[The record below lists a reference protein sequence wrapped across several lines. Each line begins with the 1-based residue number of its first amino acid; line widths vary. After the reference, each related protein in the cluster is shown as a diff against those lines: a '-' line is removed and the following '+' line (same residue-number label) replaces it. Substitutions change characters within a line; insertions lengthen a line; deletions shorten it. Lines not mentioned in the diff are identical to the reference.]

1 MNQPENPTL
10 SKAESS
16 RINGAH
22 STGPITDEGKANS
35 ANARLKHGAYS
46 KRVLMDGESSE
57 GYDIFKSSFM
67 NYFLPTD
74 PFETE
79 CVDAMVTARWR
90 IRRLE
95 ATETANLNIALESNK
110 EKVEATFD
118 EASPLQERA
127 LAVQE
132 QMSAIDASTRVQERL
147 YRIYDRNYKL
157 LSNHRRKSGRHM
169 PVTRPETPVTEPVD
183 PASSILTDDPT
194 AQPVASHSAASLVD
208 KIAMFLVIFALLF
221 LMAVSSS
228 SKTLK
233 RTDLQ
238 PVTHTFEMTTQK
250 GSQVI
255 YRARPNTY

>member
-1 MNQPENPTL
+1 MNQPENPKL

-90 IRRLE
+90 IRRFE

-157 LSNHRRKSGRHM
+157 LSNHRRKSGRPM
-169 PVTRPETPVTEPVD
+169 PVTRSENPVTEPVD
-183 PASSILTDDPT
+183 SASGILTDDPT
-194 AQPVASHSAASLVD
+194 AKPAARYSAATLAA

-221 LMAVSSS
+221 LIPVTSS

-238 PVTHTFEMTTQK
+238 PAFCVPARSTQLERTIK
-250 GSQVI
+250 
-255 YRARPNTY
+255 